1 MDRQS
6 GKKWGNLTISDGGQ
20 ARERRTHAEV
30 ELDRAMRAL
39 INAMRSRSGAAVN
52 KNFRNVARA
61 HTRPWCGLV
70 RRWREAKR
78 ARNDAHNYP
87 LVKASVR
94 ELDHYV
100 DMLFGRTPVA
110 EGVEVAAEYRVDL
123 RGVQQG
129 ATHDSGEFRPAA

>member
-1 MDRQS
+1 MDGAD
-6 GKKWGNLTISDGGQ
+6 GKKWGDLSVIAGGR
-20 ARERRTHAEV
+20 AREHRTHAEL

-61 HTRPWCGLV
+61 HTRPWYGLV

-87 LVKASVR
+87 LAKASVR

-100 DMLFGRTPVA
+100 DMLFGRTTI
-110 EGVEVAAEYRVDL
+110 VEDVRATGGPHGAA
-123 RGVQQG
+123 
-129 ATHDSGEFRPAA
+129 HDSGEFRPAA